1 MNITLISALTQDRVI
16 GNDGEIPWH
25 IPEELNHFKETTFGH
40 PIIVG
45 RKTREN
51 IGELPGRLNIVLSS
65 SKSFEGEQTVTARD
79 KKEALE
85 IAEESF
91 QQEVFVIGGESI
103 YQQFIDQADKMILSW
118 INKEYEGDS
127 YFPSFEYG
135 NWQMKEQSIRNK
147 YTIIEYERQ

>member
-1 MNITLISALTQDRVI
+1 MKITLISALTQNRVI

-25 IPEELNHFKETTFGH
+25 IPEELEHFKETTFGY

-65 SKSFEGEQTVTARD
+65 SKTFDGEQTITARN
-79 KKEALE
+79 KEVALE
-85 IAEESF
+85 IAQENTE
-91 QQEVFVIGGESI
+91 EVFIIGGESI
-103 YQQFIDQADKMILSW
+103 YQQFIDQADRMILSW
-118 INKEYEGDS
+118 INKEYKGNS
-127 YFPSFEYG
+127 YFPSFNYKH
-135 NWQMKEQSIRNK
+135 WQMKEQSIRNK

>member
-1 MNITLISALTQDRVI
+1 MKITLISALTQDRVI

-25 IPEELNHFKETTFGH
+25 IPEELEHFKETTFGY

-65 SKSFEGEQTVTARD
+65 SKTFGGEQTITARN
-79 KKEALE
+79 KEVALE
-85 IAEESF
+85 IAQENTE
-91 QQEVFVIGGESI
+91 EVFIIGGESI
-103 YQQFIDQADKMILSW
+103 YQQFIDQADRMILSW
-118 INKEYEGDS
+118 VDKEYKGDS
-127 YFPSFEYG
+127 YFPSFKYED
-135 NWQMKEQSIRNK
+135 WQMKEQSIRNK